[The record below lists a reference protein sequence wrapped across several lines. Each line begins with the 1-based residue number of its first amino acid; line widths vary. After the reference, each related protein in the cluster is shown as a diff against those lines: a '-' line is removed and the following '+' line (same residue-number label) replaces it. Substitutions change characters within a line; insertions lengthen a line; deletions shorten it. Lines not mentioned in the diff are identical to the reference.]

1 MNIQPRHSMR
11 PPNFLIPAT
20 VLVTTLLTACGG
32 GGGGGGATAIPEPV
46 KTLASLVAKDV
57 PAEWPGN
64 FKAVIV
70 KRTDLATDADLAMT
84 TNKPGAIF
92 IQIWYLDQDQ
102 QRQPVAFL
110 TLDALARA
118 GGSLTIPNVPRA
130 VKVLKSEV
138 YTASGTSQQTLARKE
153 ITV

>member
-1 MNIQPRHSMR
+1 M
-11 PPNFLIPAT
+11 
-20 VLVTTLLTACGG
+20 LTACGG
-32 GGGGGGATAIPEPV
+32 GGGGATAVPEPV
-46 KTLASLVAKDV
+46 KTLASLAAKDT
-57 PAEWPGN
+57 PAKWPGN
-64 FKAVIV
+64 FKAVV
-70 KRTDLATDADLAMT
+70 VNKTDLATDADLAKT
-84 TNKPGAIF
+84 SNKPGAVF

-130 VKVLKSEV
+130 VTVLKSEV
-138 YTASGTSQQTLARKE
+138 YTASGATQQTLARKE